1 MEMYGYDGLSLAIP
15 SAQYCFVAPDLSPT
29 DLYQSRKSSW
39 SGKLSQPKATTLVV
53 TLLAIDCLG
62 AFIAS
67 NGCSTRKFPLLT

>member
-1 MEMYGYDGLSLAIP
+1 MYGYNGLSLAIP

-29 DLYQSRKSSW
+29 DLHQSRKRSW
-39 SGKLSQPKATTLVV
+39 SGKFSQLKATTLVV
-53 TLLAIDCLG
+53 TSFATDCLA